1 MVKHQL
7 VYICIIIFGSQPST
21 SQPRNGSRQILL
33 SDPVENSNNSGN
45 STEHNDVSKLP
56 PEGDSRDDT
65 SPGSRSRSSSQ
76 GSNIST
82 NRTAP
87 SRNRSNNRRPQQTK
101 YSSRQT
107 YIPPGYVPSLVS
119 LYTTTCDQI
128 AKGVFYTHLV
138 LQL

>member
-1 MVKHQL
+1 MYHF
-7 VYICIIIFGSQPST
+7 CSQPST
-21 SQPRNGSRQILL
+21 SQPRNGSRQMLL

-56 PEGDSRDDT
+56 PEGDSRDDS

-76 GSNIST
+76 GSNMSA

-101 YSSRQT
+101 YSSRQ
-107 YIPPGYVPSLVS
+107 PFVPAGYVPNLVS
-119 LYTTTCDQI
+119 LFISIIGASLSEKFVQFVCLS
-128 AKGVFYTHLV
+128 VV
-138 LQL
+138 LSVRS